1 MGLTIEKRNVAV
13 EVYDEFKDFKLLTP
27 AEKDLFKGLKTKR
40 AQALQE
46 NGVRKALGVVLG
58 MESTVSIDGEEVVVT
73 NAERLAARTF
83 QEAMQNPSTTKLKD
97 IAHIMGEDKI
107 TVDAKVEGGS
117 EIFLGIVKDGD
128 EEEEVEVPDDSDSR

>member
-1 MGLTIEKRNVAV
+1 MGLSIEKRNVAV

-27 AEKDLFKGLKTKR
+27 AERDMFKGLNTKR
-40 AQALQE
+40 AKALQD

-58 MESTVSIDGEEVVVT
+58 MESTIDIDGEAVVVT

-83 QEAMQNPSTTKLKD
+83 QEAMQNPSTSKLKD

-117 EIFLGIVKDGD
+117 DIFLGIVKDGD
-128 EEEEVEVPDDSDSR
+128 LEEEVKEPNDSNS

>member
-1 MGLTIEKRNVAV
+1 MGLATEKRNVQV

-27 AEKDLFKGLKTKR
+27 AERDLFKGLNTKK
-40 AQALQE
+40 AKALQE

-58 MESTVSIDGEEVVVT
+58 MENEIDVDGEVIVVT

-117 EIFLGIVKDGD
+117 DIFLGIVKDG
-128 EEEEVEVPDDSDSR
+128 EVEEEVEEPNDSNS

>member
-27 AEKDLFKGLKTKR
+27 AEKDLFKGLNTKR
-40 AQALQE
+40 AKALQE

-117 EIFLGIVKDGD
+117 DIFLGIVKDED
-128 EEEEVEVPDDSDSR
+128 EEEEVEEPDDSDSR

>member
-1 MGLTIEKRNVAV
+1 MGLSIEKRNVAV

-27 AEKDLFKGLKTKR
+27 AERDMFKGLDTKR
-40 AQALQE
+40 AKALKD

-58 MESTVSIDGEEVVVT
+58 MESTINIDGEAIVVT

-83 QEAMQNPSTTKLKD
+83 QEAMQNPSTSKLKD

-117 EIFLGIVKDGD
+117 DIFLGIVKDRD
-128 EEEEVEVPDDSDSR
+128 LEEEVKEPNDSNS

>member
-1 MGLTIEKRNVAV
+1 MGLSIEKRNVAV

-27 AEKDLFKGLKTKR
+27 AERDMFKGLNTKR
-40 AQALQE
+40 AKALQD

-83 QEAMQNPSTTKLKD
+83 QEAMQNPSTSKLKD

-117 EIFLGIVKDGD
+117 DIFLGIVKDGD
-128 EEEEVEVPDDSDSR
+128 LEEEVKEPNDSNS

>member
-1 MGLTIEKRNVAV
+1 MGIAIEKRNVAV

-27 AEKDLFKGLKTKR
+27 AEKDLFKGLNTKR
-40 AQALQE
+40 AKALQE

-58 MESTVSIDGEEVVVT
+58 MESTIAIDGEEVVVT

-117 EIFLGIVKDGD
+117 DIFLGIVKDED
-128 EEEEVEVPDDSDSR
+128 EEEEVEEPDDSDSR

>member
-27 AEKDLFKGLKTKR
+27 AEKDLFKGLNTKR
-40 AQALQE
+40 AKALQE

-58 MESTVSIDGEEVVVT
+58 MESTIAIDGEEVVVT

-83 QEAMQNPSTTKLKD
+83 QEAMQNPSTSKLKD

-107 TVDAKVEGGS
+107 TVDAKVEGGAD
-117 EIFLGIVKDGD
+117 IFLGIVKDGD
-128 EEEEVEVPDDSDSR
+128 LEEEVKEPNDSNS

>member
-27 AEKDLFKGLKTKR
+27 AEKDLFKGLNTKR
-40 AQALQE
+40 AKALQE

-58 MESTVSIDGEEVVVT
+58 MESTIAIDGEEVVVT

-83 QEAMQNPSTTKLKD
+83 QEAMQNPSTSKLKD

-117 EIFLGIVKDGD
+117 DIFLGIVKDGD
-128 EEEEVEVPDDSDSR
+128 EEEEVEEPDDSDSR

>member
-27 AEKDLFKGLKTKR
+27 AEKDLFKGLNTKR
-40 AQALQE
+40 AKALQE

-58 MESTVSIDGEEVVVT
+58 MESTIDIDGEEVVVT

-83 QEAMQNPSTTKLKD
+83 QEAMQNPSTSKLKD

-107 TVDAKVEGGS
+107 TVDAKVEGGAD
-117 EIFLGIVKDGD
+117 IFLGIVKDED
-128 EEEEVEVPDDSDSR
+128 EEEEVVEPDDSDSR

>member
-1 MGLTIEKRNVAV
+1 MGLAIEKRNVAV

-27 AEKDLFKGLKTKR
+27 AERELFKGLDTKR
-40 AQALQE
+40 AKALQE

-83 QEAMQNPSTTKLKD
+83 QEAMQNPSTSKLKD

-117 EIFLGIVKDGD
+117 DIFLGIVKDED
-128 EEEEVEVPDDSDSR
+128 LEEEVKEPNDSNS

>member
-1 MGLTIEKRNVAV
+1 MGIAIEKRNVAV
-13 EVYDEFKDFKLLTP
+13 EVYDTFKDFEYLTP

-40 AQALQE
+40 AKALQE

-58 MESTVSIDGEEVVVT
+58 MESTIAIDGEEVVVT

-117 EIFLGIVKDGD
+117 DIFLGIVKDED
-128 EEEEVEVPDDSDSR
+128 EEEEVEEPDDSDSR

>member
-27 AEKDLFKGLKTKR
+27 AEQDLFKGLKTKR
-40 AQALQE
+40 AKALQE

-58 MESTVSIDGEEVVVT
+58 MESTIDVDGEEIVVT

-83 QEAMQNPSTTKLKD
+83 QEAMQNPSTSKLKD

-117 EIFLGIVKDGD
+117 DIFLGIVKDGD
-128 EEEEVEVPDDSDSR
+128 EEEEVEEPDDSDSR

>member
-1 MGLTIEKRNVAV
+1 MGLSIEKRNVAV

-27 AEKDLFKGLKTKR
+27 AERDMFKGLDTKR
-40 AQALQE
+40 AKALQD

-58 MESTVSIDGEEVVVT
+58 MESTVNIDGEEVVVT

-83 QEAMQNPSTTKLKD
+83 QEAMQNPSTSKLKD

-117 EIFLGIVKDGD
+117 DIFLGIVKDGD
-128 EEEEVEVPDDSDSR
+128 LEEEVKEPNDSNS

>member
-1 MGLTIEKRNVAV
+1 MQTERRNVQA
-13 EVYDEFKDFKLLTP
+13 EVYDEFKDFKLLAP
-27 AEKDLFKGLKTKR
+27 AERELFKGLNTKR
-40 AQALQE
+40 AKALQD

-58 MESTVSIDGEEVVVT
+58 MESTVNIDGEEVVVT

-83 QEAMQNPSTTKLKD
+83 QEAMQNPSTSKLKD

-117 EIFLGIVKDGD
+117 DIFLGIVKDGD
-128 EEEEVEVPDDSDSR
+128 LEEEVKEPNDSNS

>member
-27 AEKDLFKGLKTKR
+27 AEKDLFKGLNTKR
-40 AQALQE
+40 AKALQE

-58 MESTVSIDGEEVVVT
+58 MESTIAIDGEEVVVT

-83 QEAMQNPSTTKLKD
+83 QEAMQNPSTSKLKD

-117 EIFLGIVKDGD
+117 DIFLGIVKDED
-128 EEEEVEVPDDSDSR
+128 EEEEVEEPDDSDSR

>member
-1 MGLTIEKRNVAV
+1 MGLSVKKRNVAV
-13 EVYDEFKDFKLLTP
+13 EVYDEFKDFKLLAP
-27 AEKDLFKGLKTKR
+27 AERELFKGLNTKR
-40 AQALQE
+40 AKALQD

-83 QEAMQNPSTTKLKD
+83 QEAMQNPSTSKLKD

-117 EIFLGIVKDGD
+117 DIFLGIVKDGD
-128 EEEEVEVPDDSDSR
+128 LEEEVKEPNDSNS

>member
-1 MGLTIEKRNVAV
+1 MGLSIEKRNVAV

-27 AEKDLFKGLKTKR
+27 AERDMFKGLDTKR
-40 AQALQE
+40 AKALKD
-46 NGVRKALGVVLG
+46 NGVRQALGVVLG
-58 MESTVSIDGEEVVVT
+58 MESTVNIDGEAVVVT

-83 QEAMQNPSTTKLKD
+83 QEAMQNPSTSKLKD

-117 EIFLGIVKDGD
+117 DIFLGIVKDGD
-128 EEEEVEVPDDSDSR
+128 LEEEVKEPDDSNS

>member
-27 AEKDLFKGLKTKR
+27 AEKDLFKGLNTKR
-40 AQALQE
+40 AKALQE

-58 MESTVSIDGEEVVVT
+58 MESTIAIDGEEVVVT

-107 TVDAKVEGGS
+107 TVDAKVEGGAD
-117 EIFLGIVKDGD
+117 IFLGIVKDED
-128 EEEEVEVPDDSDSR
+128 EEEEVEEPDDSDSR

>member
-27 AEKDLFKGLKTKR
+27 AEKDLFKGLNTKR
-40 AQALQE
+40 AKALQE

-58 MESTVSIDGEEVVVT
+58 MESTIAIDGEEVVVT

-83 QEAMQNPSTTKLKD
+83 QEAMQNPSTSKLKD

-107 TVDAKVEGGS
+107 TVDAKVEGGAD
-117 EIFLGIVKDGD
+117 IFLGIVKDED
-128 EEEEVEVPDDSDSR
+128 EEEEVIEPDDSDSR

>member
-27 AEKDLFKGLKTKR
+27 AEKDLFKGLNTKR
-40 AQALQE
+40 AKALQE

-58 MESTVSIDGEEVVVT
+58 MESVIDCDGEEVVVT

-117 EIFLGIVKDGD
+117 DIFLGIVKDED
-128 EEEEVEVPDDSDSR
+128 EEEEVEEPDDSDSR

>member
-1 MGLTIEKRNVAV
+1 MGLSIEKRNVAV

-27 AEKDLFKGLKTKR
+27 AERDVFKGLKTER
-40 AQALQE
+40 AKALQE

-58 MESTVSIDGEEVVVT
+58 MESTIAIDGQEVVVT

-83 QEAMQNPSTTKLKD
+83 QEAMQNPSTSKLKD

-117 EIFLGIVKDGD
+117 DIFLGIVKDED
-128 EEEEVEVPDDSDSR
+128 LEEEVKGPNDSNS

>member
-1 MGLTIEKRNVAV
+1 MGLSIEKRNVAV

-27 AEKDLFKGLKTKR
+27 AERELFKGLDTKR
-40 AQALQE
+40 AKALQE

-117 EIFLGIVKDGD
+117 DIFLGIVKDGD
-128 EEEEVEVPDDSDSR
+128 LEEEVKEPNDSNS

>member
-27 AEKDLFKGLKTKR
+27 AEKDLFKGLNTKR
-40 AQALQE
+40 AKALQE

-58 MESTVSIDGEEVVVT
+58 MESTIDIDGEEVVVT

-117 EIFLGIVKDGD
+117 DIFLGIVKDED
-128 EEEEVEVPDDSDSR
+128 EEEEVEEPDDSDSR

>member
-1 MGLTIEKRNVAV
+1 MGLSIEKRNVAV

-27 AEKDLFKGLKTKR
+27 AERDMFKGLDTKR
-40 AQALQE
+40 AKTLKD
-46 NGVRKALGVVLG
+46 NGVRQALGVVLG
-58 MESTVSIDGEEVVVT
+58 MESTVNIDGEEVVVT

-83 QEAMQNPSTTKLKD
+83 QEAMQNPSTSKLKD

-117 EIFLGIVKDGD
+117 DIFLGIVKDGD
-128 EEEEVEVPDDSDSR
+128 LEEEVKEPNDSNS

>member
-27 AEKDLFKGLKTKR
+27 AEKDLFKGLNTKR
-40 AQALQE
+40 AKALQE

-58 MESTVSIDGEEVVVT
+58 MESTIAIDGEEVVVT

-83 QEAMQNPSTTKLKD
+83 QEAMQNPSTAKLKD

-117 EIFLGIVKDGD
+117 DIFLGIVKDED
-128 EEEEVEVPDDSDSR
+128 EEEEVEEPDDSDSR

>member
-27 AEKDLFKGLKTKR
+27 AEKDLFKGLNTKR
-40 AQALQE
+40 AKALQE

-58 MESTVSIDGEEVVVT
+58 MESTIAIDGEEVVVT

-117 EIFLGIVKDGD
+117 DIFLGIVKDED
-128 EEEEVEVPDDSDSR
+128 EEEEVEEPDDSDSR

>member
-27 AEKDLFKGLKTKR
+27 AEKDLFKGLNTKR
-40 AQALQE
+40 AKALQE

-58 MESTVSIDGEEVVVT
+58 MESVIDLDGEEVVVT

-117 EIFLGIVKDGD
+117 DIFLGIVKDED
-128 EEEEVEVPDDSDSR
+128 EEEEVEEPDDSDSR